1 MSSSIS
7 KKSKLKWQL
16 GTVHWFDEKSGEGMI
31 KSEDGKNYYV
41 HYSAIE
47 SDNEWKILKD
57 KSKVKYQLVD
67 EVTFSQISKVK
78 EI

>member
-1 MSSSIS
+1 MAASR
-7 KKSKLKWQL
+7 KKPKIDWKL

-41 HYSAIE
+41 HYSAID
-47 SDNEWKILKD
+47 SKDKWKSLKD
-57 KSKVKYQLVD
+57 KTKVKYQLVD
-67 EVTFSQISKVK
+67 DLTFSQISKVK